1 MANSPYFRTAQDKV
15 DFEFISRMLGESK
28 KRPLTHDEKICIG
41 IAGRRAPEPF
51 RSQFIIIYDDLMAK
65 GL

>member
-1 MANSPYFRTAQDKV
+1 MSSPYFRSAQDKV

-28 KRPLTHDEKICIG
+28 KRELTRDEKVCIS

-51 RSQFIIIYDDLMAK
+51 RSQFIAIYDDLMAK
-65 GL
+65 EA